1 LRESAIKEAHGKT
14 FEWIFGEREFEMEG
28 RTSFLQWLRQGDGIY
43 WISGKAG
50 SGKSTLMKLL
60 RDSKRTE
67 RALEE
72 WAEGKKLVIA
82 SFFFWNAGSMMEK
95 SHQGLLQS
103 ILYQILKLC
112 PELIPTICTSRWH
125 FNATDHKLDGIWNRK
140 ELDESFNRL
149 KDQLLYKKFCFIID
163 GLDEYDGDEREIIKT
178 LQNLILS
185 SSIKICASSRP
196 WNAFEKAFGDN
207 LDQKLRL
214 QDFTKGDIRLYA
226 TEKLNEDAVFSIKKS
241 MDSRYDQL
249 IEDIVE
255 RSSGVF
261 LWVYLVVRSL
271 LRGLTDENDFAFM
284 RKRLDHFPSDLRD
297 YFKQMLNSI
306 DDVYREHAA
315 RIFLVML
322 NRNFSRNFALTAL
335 SFHYL
340 EEVQDN
346 PNYALDRKLK
356 RISNEDGFKIS
367 EKLKPYLNACCKDLV
382 EVNRSFENK
391 GECNLSIEEY
401 LS

>member
-1 LRESAIKEAHGKT
+1 
-14 FEWIFGEREFEMEG
+14 
-28 RTSFLQWLRQGDGIY
+28 
-43 WISGKAG
+43 
-50 SGKSTLMKLL
+50 
-60 RDSKRTE
+60 
-67 RALEE
+67 
-72 WAEGKKLVIA
+72 
-82 SFFFWNAGSMMEK
+82 MEK

-103 ILYQILKLC
+103 ILYQILKQC
-112 PELIPTICTSRWH
+112 PELTPTICPSRWH
-125 FNATDHKLDGIWNRK
+125 FNATDHELDGIWNRK
-140 ELDESFNRL
+140 ELDGSFHLL
-149 KDQLLYKKFCFIID
+149 KDQVLSTKFCFIID
-163 GLDEYDGDEREIIKT
+163 GLDEYDGDEREIIIT
-178 LQNLILS
+178 LQNLALS

-196 WNAFEKAFGDN
+196 WNAFEKAFGGK
-207 LDQKLRL
+207 LAQKLRL
-214 QDFTKGDIRLYA
+214 QDFTRNDIRLYA
-226 TEKLNEDAVFSIKKS
+226 TGKLEEDAGFSMKKS
-241 MDSRYDQL
+241 MDSRYNQL

-261 LWVYLVVRSL
+261 LWVYLLIRSL
-271 LRGLTDENDFAFM
+271 LSGLTDENDFAFM

-297 YFKQMLNSI
+297 YFRQMLNSS

-340 EEVQDN
+340 EKAQDN

-367 EKLKPYLNACCKDLV
+367 EQLKLYLNACCKDLV

-391 GECNLSIEEY
+391 GECNLSYRGISV
-401 LS
+401 LILDTKT